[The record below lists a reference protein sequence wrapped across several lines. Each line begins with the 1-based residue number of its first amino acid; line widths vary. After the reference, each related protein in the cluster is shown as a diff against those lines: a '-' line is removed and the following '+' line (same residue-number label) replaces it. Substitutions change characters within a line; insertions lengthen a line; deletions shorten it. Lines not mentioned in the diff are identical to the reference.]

1 MGHQVERG
9 AGGQGG
15 WPRSLARRAARGPKM
30 SLAKRPRVLAPSALG
45 IAEYTSV
52 LHAWRAKQRRG
63 SIDDIIGPM
72 AKEPLCLSMCCFF

>member
-1 MGHQVERG
+1 
-9 AGGQGG
+9 
-15 WPRSLARRAARGPKM
+15 M